1 MLISQGIGTDEKR
14 MKVTKYE
21 KKKKCC
27 AKVLNWSKE
36 VASFMQK
43 LFHSFSSH
51 TDLCLLFEIIAF
63 FDNPHFPNKILKH
76 KVFLKS
82 FKL

>member
-1 MLISQGIGTDEKR
+1 MLISQGIGSDSDVKR
-14 MKVTKYE
+14 MKVT
-21 KKKKCC
+21 KKKCC

-63 FDNPHFPNKILKH
+63 LTIPISLT
-76 KVFLKS
+76 KS
-82 FKL
+82 